1 MVSYCYALI
10 MDISD
15 HILLRNRDWVP
26 DYLLDV
32 FSSDFFEYRELWSSG
47 NSSDRDL
54 VTDVEKLENTVLLL
68 RIFLWMIKNFVKL
81 LNKLSMSK

>member
-1 MVSYCYALI
+1 

-15 HILLRNRDWVP
+15 HILLRNRDWDP

-47 NSSDRDL
+47 NISDRDL
-54 VTDVEKLENTVLLL
+54 VTDVEKLEKYCPIIEDISMDDQELC
-68 RIFLWMIKNFVKL
+68 RKL